1 MAIQVNVPCT
11 VTVKVDTGSANALE
25 SWCESIEGISIREQT
40 FKEPIHSDTNGGTAG
55 PPVDL
60 LVHGEVHVITF
71 QSVRFDPVVD
81 AKVRFVRSIADGTST
96 GGCVLAFADGAFY
109 RVLLTGA
116 NFVRN
121 YVRVMVED
129 KELGK
134 IGSHASVRQIT
145 LTCYKNDSG
154 VLWNSTAT

>member
-1 MAIQVNVPCT
+1 MAIEPQVACT
-11 VTVKVDTGSANALE
+11 VLVKVDTGSANALE
-25 SWCESIEGISIREQT
+25 TWCESIDGISIREQS
-40 FKEPIHSDTNGGTAG
+40 FKEPIHSDSNGGTAG

-71 QSVRFDPVVD
+71 QSVRFDAAVD
-81 AKVRFVRSIADGTST
+81 AKVRFVRSVTDGTST

-109 RVLLTGA
+109 RVLLQGA

-129 KELGK
+129 KELGR